1 MATTPLVYLTRA
13 EHFCAAHR
21 LCNTEWDQSKNRII
35 FGKCENIHGHNYRL
49 KVTVKGSVDR
59 STGMV
64 MNIADLSTIIERSVL
79 SVFDHKFIEDD
90 VPHFKNEPS
99 TSENICLFIWNQ
111 IEPSLPSNVK
121 LHRIKLNETNKNYAE
136 YFGEMST

>member
-21 LCNTEWDQSKNRII
+21 LCNTEWDHRKTGS
-35 FGKCENIHGHNYRL
+35 FL
-49 KVTVKGSVDR
+49 VTVKGSVDR